1 MSKYTTELRFICEH
15 LAGYEESKGYNSVD
29 SVIEKTWKDIF
40 SFSFPI
46 YKESYR
52 KELCSKIIRHF
63 YTRELGFETYGRWK
77 LALQSKMNEIMPYY
91 NRLYTVLDEKFE
103 LLKSQDLYIEHTLS
117 RKETMERDS
126 DTTHSGTSAYQS
138 RFLDTPQGGLEG
150 LISSDYLTNVT
161 QDDTENSD
169 KTSFGE
175 SGSGST
181 SENWDEHRYG
191 YEQPYDLLEK
201 YTQER
206 FNIDISIIMELE
218 GLFMSLW

>member
-15 LAGYEESKGYNSVD
+15 LAGHAESKGYND
-29 SVIEKTWKDIF
+29 IDTVIEKTWQDIF

-46 YKESYR
+46 YKETYR
-52 KELCSKIIRHF
+52 KELCTKIIRHF
-63 YTRELGFETYGRWK
+63 YTRELGYETYGRWK
-77 LALQSKMNEIMPYY
+77 LALQTKMNEIMPYY
-91 NRLYTVLDEKFE
+91 NRLYSVVDEKFE
-103 LLKSQDLYIEHTLS
+103 LLKSQDLHIEHTLS

-126 DTTHSGTSAYQS
+126 DTTHSGTSEYQS

-161 QDDTENSD
+161 QDDTSNTD
-169 KTSFGE
+169 KTSFEE

-181 SENWDEHRYG
+181 NENWDEYRYG
-191 YEQPYDLLEK
+191 YENPYDLLEK

-206 FNIDISIIMELE
+206 FNIDMSIIMELD
-218 GLFMSLW
+218 GLFMSIW